1 MSIFVPAPSERKYSP
16 AADRILSAAGK
27 LFYEKGIQ
35 AVGIDQVI
43 KEANVAL
50 NTMYKYFPSKNKLVE
65 EYLLR
70 RDARWLYWFTSFVKN
85 ASTDPKERLLAIFD
99 AMEQWFTSGEF
110 RGCAFINAAGEMG
123 TESESIAQIA
133 VTHKKNV
140 YDFTRQLVSDAGFSK
155 SDTLAQQLMLLLEGA
170 IINAQFEINSD
181 SARCARQT
189 AKLLLCQAKS

>member
-1 MSIFVPAPSERKYSP
+1 MSIFIPAPSERKYSP
-16 AADRILSAAGK
+16 AAERILNAAAK

-35 AVGIDQVI
+35 AIGIDQVI

-50 NTMYKYFPSKNKLVE
+50 NTMYKHFPSKDKLVE

-70 RDARWLYWFTSFVKN
+70 RDERWLYWFTSFVKN

-99 AMEQWFTSGEF
+99 AMEQWFTSEEF

-123 TESESIAQIA
+123 TSSAAIAQIA

-140 YDFTRQLVSDAGFSK
+140 YDFIRQLVFDAGFSK
-155 SDTLAQQLMLLLEGA
+155 PDKLTQQLMLLLEGS
-170 IINAQFEINSD
+170 IINAQFEINPD
-181 SARCARQT
+181 PARCARQT
-189 AKLLLCQAKS
+189 AELLINQANS